1 MLYDI
6 EFISRIDGNAEA
18 VALNVVRLV
27 SDTVA
32 LVIAE
37 ADEMLKKRTVASHA
51 NGYRIREIN
60 GTVVHEFVEA
70 SDA

>member
-6 EFISRIDGNAEA
+6 EFIRRIDGKAEA
-18 VALNVVRLV
+18 AVGVVRLV
-27 SDTVA
+27 SDKVA

-37 ADEMLKKRTVASHA
+37 ADEMFKKRTVVPRA

-60 GTVVHEFVEA
+60 GSVVHEFVEA